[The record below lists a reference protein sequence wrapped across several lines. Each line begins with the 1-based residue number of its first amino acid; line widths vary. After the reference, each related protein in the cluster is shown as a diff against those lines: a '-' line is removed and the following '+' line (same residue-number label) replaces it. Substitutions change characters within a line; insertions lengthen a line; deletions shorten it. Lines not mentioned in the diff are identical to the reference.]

1 MGNDITKGGGGTAIA
16 ELADDLFA
24 MAGQG
29 AEFDSDEM
37 QMPFIRIAQAMS
49 PEIKKSDAK
58 YIKDC
63 GQGDIFNNLTKEFW
77 DKGVEIIPCYVQ
89 TKYTEW
95 VPIDEGGGFVRE
107 IPATDPVL
115 AQTTREGATETL
127 PNKNEVV
134 KSDNYVVLVKSDDGN
149 WSPAIL
155 DMKSTAL
162 KISRRWKTQIN
173 LQTITHPK
181 SKKIAKAPIFANI
194 WKMNTVEETN
204 KNNQTYFN
212 YSVSKVGFVSDVQ
225 TFAAAKALHVSSAKG
240 AIETTA
246 PEQSESQ
253 VETSPE
259 KDGDEIPF

>member
-1 MGNDITKGGGGTAIA
+1 MANEVTEKKESGLALVDDIF
-16 ELADDLFA
+16 D
-24 MAGQG
+24 MAGAG
-29 AEFDSDEM
+29 AEFSSDEM

-58 YIKDC
+58 FIDGC
-63 GQGDIFNNLTKEFW
+63 GQGDIFNNLTHEFW
-77 DKGVEIIPCYVQ
+77 DEGVEIIPCYVQ

-95 VPIDEGGGFVRE
+95 VSLDYGGGFIGE
-107 IPATDPVL
+107 IDPKDPVL

-127 PNKNEVV
+127 PNGNEVV
-134 KSDNYVVLVKSDDGN
+134 KADNYVVLVKSGDGS

-181 SKKIAKAPIFANI
+181 TKQIAKCPIFGNI
-194 WKMNTVEETN
+194 WKMTTVEETN

-212 YSVSKVGFVSDVQ
+212 YSVSKAGLMDDGNLCNQ
-225 TFAAAKALHVSSAKG
+225 AKTLHVSSAKG
-240 AIETTA
+240 EVKTDA
-246 PEQSESQ
+246 PEQAKTKQ
-253 VETSPE
+253 
-259 KDGDEIPF
+259 DGDEIPF